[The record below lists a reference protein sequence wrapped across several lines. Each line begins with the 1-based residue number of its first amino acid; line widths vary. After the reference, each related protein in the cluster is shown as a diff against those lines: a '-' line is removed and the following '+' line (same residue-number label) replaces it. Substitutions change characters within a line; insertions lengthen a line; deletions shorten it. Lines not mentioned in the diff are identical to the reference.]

1 MLVPLDYYRILG
13 LPIQATAEQLQQA
26 HRDRSRQYPRR
37 EYSDIAIDLRKQ
49 LIDEAYAILSDPEE
63 RQIYDASFLAKT
75 YNEMESGKQLE
86 AKPSINRTQPGSA
99 DFDPHTPSIG
109 IEPQQLV
116 GALLIL
122 QELGEYELV
131 LKLGLPHLGANN
143 ANNISQKPGF
153 YVEAGGATDISH
165 RNPVS
170 KFGDPQLVV
179 PDIVLTL
186 ALACLELGREQW
198 QQGQYQ
204 KAATSLETGQE
215 LLLREE
221 LFPSVRGEIQADLYK
236 LRPYRILELLAL
248 PESKVKERRHGLE
261 LLRDMLEERQG
272 IDGSGD
278 DRSGLNVDDFL
289 RFIQQL
295 RSHLT
300 AGEQQELFEAEARR
314 PSAVATYLA
323 VYALI
328 ARGFANRQPALIRR
342 ASLML
347 THLARRQD
355 VHLEQAVCALLLG
368 QTEQASHALDLTQ
381 EHDVLEFIRENS
393 KDSPDLLPGLC
404 LYGERWLQSEVFP
417 YFRDLLQAQVSLKDY
432 FADPNC
438 QAYLES
444 LPESS
449 VDEAN
454 QWMVVPPPKSPITVG
469 LPQPAAYREPT
480 LTMPSLSERMA
491 ESNATNAT
499 SGQSPSNGIIAGS
512 SSQSPRGSV
521 TSGGTTPTTI
531 SSPLPSAIRN
541 PSPSKVPVSTPSPSL
556 PADRSS
562 RPISR
567 PLETTGNIRNR
578 VASADT
584 FRSNSVSGE
593 TRSEDK
599 SRLPIAARVGTPPYP
614 PQSSGT
620 SPRSAAKS
628 SKKSSEALMIKGLKV
643 ERLVLVG
650 AVGLVGIWLF
660 WSLLRAIFF
669 SGPTLKGEQLQI
681 YLSDVNLA
689 DKSAVIPIPDPQKS
703 AAPSGNTELNQ
714 QQATQV
720 IQQWFAL
727 KSQALGPQHQF
738 EQLNTI
744 LLDPALSSW
753 RETAQLAKQQNW
765 YWEYQ
770 QHQLNVRQIEVNK
783 TDPNQAT
790 VEVDVTEVG
799 KLYEGGQFV
808 RDGNEQLR
816 VRYELVRDKNNGQW
830 RLRNWEILQ

>member
-1 MLVPLDYYRILG
+1 MVLVPLDYYRILG

-26 HRDRSRQYPRR
+26 HRDRSRQFPRR
-37 EYSDIAIDLRKQ
+37 EYSDVAIDSRKQ
-49 LIDEAYAILSDPEE
+49 LIDEAYAVLSDPEE

-75 YNEMESGKQLE
+75 YEIDSGIPADAKQSVNNIESTTNQL
-86 AKPSINRTQPGSA
+86 
-99 DFDPHTPSIG
+99 DPHTPSIE
-109 IEPQQLV
+109 IEPEQLV

-131 LKLGLPHLGANN
+131 LKLALPYLGANN
-143 ANNISQKPGF
+143 ISLKQG
-153 YVEAGGATDISH
+153 
-165 RNPVS
+165 R
-170 KFGDPQLVV
+170 FGDPQLVV
-179 PDIVLTL
+179 PDIVLTV

-221 LFPSVRGEIQADLYK
+221 LFPNVRGEIQADLYK
-236 LRPYRILELLAL
+236 LRPYRVLELLAL

-272 IDGSGD
+272 IDGNGD

-300 AGEQQELFEAEARR
+300 ASEQQELFEAEARR

-323 VYALI
+323 VYALV
-328 ARGFANRQPALIRR
+328 ARGFADREPALVRR
-342 ASLML
+342 AKLML
-347 THLARRQD
+347 THLGRRQD

-368 QTEQASHALDLTQ
+368 QTEEASHALELSQ
-381 EHDVLEFIRENS
+381 EHDLLEFIRVNS
-393 KDSPDLLPGLC
+393 QDSPDLLPGLC

-417 YFRDLLQAQVSLKDY
+417 YFRDLAQAQASLKEY

-449 VDEAN
+449 GSEAN

-469 LPQPAAYREPT
+469 LPQPASYREPA
-480 LTMPSLSERMA
+480 LTIPSLADKLAQSQGSNGSQSDSEISPVA
-491 ESNATNAT
+491 ES
-499 SGQSPSNGIIAGS
+499 
-512 SSQSPRGSV
+512 
-521 TSGGTTPTTI
+521 GGNSHPNP
-531 SSPLPSAIRN
+531 SPLPSAIRT
-541 PSPSKVPVSTPSPSL
+541 PRSSSTPSASSPPNL
-556 PADRSS
+556 PTGGNSRSMSQPVEPTAS
-562 RPISR
+562 RPS
-567 PLETTGNIRNR
+567 
-578 VASADT
+578 
-584 FRSNSVSGE
+584 SGPRGSKLDE
-593 TRSEDK
+593 K
-599 SRLPIAARVGTPPYP
+599 SRLPMASRVARSSQGDRPGSISAVSSR
-614 PQSSGT
+614 SSGK
-620 SPRSAAKS
+620 SPKQKAAG
-628 SKKSSEALMIKGLKV
+628 LMVKGLKV
-643 ERLVLVG
+643 ERLILVG
-650 AVGLVGIWLF
+650 AVGLVAIWLLWNLF
-660 WSLLRAIFF
+660 KAIFF
-669 SGPTLKGEQLQI
+669 SGPTLKGPQLQI
-681 YLSDVNLA
+681 QLNDSY
-689 DKSAVIPIPDPQKS
+689 AVIPIPQQPQTNRSVNNAELNPQK
-703 AAPSGNTELNQ
+703 ATE
-714 QQATQV
+714 V

-744 LLDPALSSW
+744 LVDPALTRW
-753 RETAQLAKQQNW
+753 RETSQLAQQQNW

-770 QHQLNVRQIEVNK
+770 HQLKINEIAIDE

-790 VEVDVTEVG
+790 VVVDVTEAG
-799 KLYEGGQFV
+799 KLYEGGQFT
-808 RDGNEQLR
+808 RDKNEQLR
-816 VRYELVRDKNNGQW
+816 VRYQLVRQNGQW

>member
-1 MLVPLDYYRILG
+1 VLVPLDYYRILG

-75 YNEMESGKQLE
+75 YNEMEYGKQLE
-86 AKPSINRTQPGSA
+86 AKSSINRTQPGSA
-99 DFDPHTPSIG
+99 DFDPHTPSIE
-109 IEPQQLV
+109 IEPEQLV

-131 LKLGLPHLGANN
+131 LKLALPHLGAN
-143 ANNISQKPGF
+143 
-153 YVEAGGATDISH
+153 
-165 RNPVS
+165 

-221 LFPSVRGEIQADLYK
+221 LFPNVRGEIQADLYK

-272 IDGSGD
+272 IDGNGD

-393 KDSPDLLPGLC
+393 KESPDLLPGLC

-449 VDEAN
+449 GDEAN

-469 LPQPAAYREPT
+469 LPQPAAYRDPT

-491 ESNATNAT
+491 QSNATNPT

-512 SSQSPRGSV
+512 SSQSPSGSV
-521 TSGGTTPTTI
+521 ASGGTTPTTI
-531 SSPLPSAIRN
+531 PSPLPSAIRN

-556 PADRSS
+556 PTDRSS

-567 PLETTGNIRNR
+567 PVETTGNIRNR
-578 VASADT
+578 GASADT

-593 TRSEDK
+593 SRSEDK
-599 SRLPIAARVGTPPYP
+599 SRLPVAARVGTPPYP
-614 PQSSGT
+614 PQSGGT

-628 SKKSSEALMIKGLKV
+628 SKKSSEALMIKGFKV
-643 ERLVLVG
+643 ERLILVG
-650 AVGLVGIWLF
+650 AIGLVGIWLL

-669 SGPTLKGEQLQI
+669 SGPTLRGEQLQI
-681 YLSDVNLA
+681 QLSDTY
-689 DKSAVIPIPDPQKS
+689 AVMPIPEKP
-703 AAPSGNTELNQ
+703 AAQEANNGELNQ

-727 KSQALGPQHQF
+727 KSQALGPQYQF
-738 EQLNTI
+738 EQLNKI

-753 RETAQLAKQQNW
+753 RQTAQLAKQQNW

-770 QHQLNVRQIEVNK
+770 HQLNIKQVEVNK
-783 TDPNQAT
+783 SDPNQAS
-790 VEVDVTEVG
+790 VEADVTESG
-799 KLYEGGQFV
+799 KLYEGGQFS
-808 RDGNEQLR
+808 RDKNEQLR
-816 VRYELVRDKNNGQW
+816 VRYELVRDKDGQW